1 MNLMSLLGLGIMLV
15 CGESHAAA
23 RPNILFISIDDLRP
37 ELGCYG
43 NEMIRSPHIDRLA
56 ESGTVF
62 EEAYCQVPVCGAS
75 RASLM
80 TGLYPTAERFVTY
93 YTTAEADA
101 PGIPDLPTWLKRHGY
116 TTISN
121 GKIYHDRNDS
131 TASWDDVSRGKDF
144 KIYHKPEN
152 IALPDSE
159 KPPFEDADVGDMD
172 YAGGDVLKKT
182 LNDLQRAKA
191 AGTPFFIAAG
201 FTKPHLPFNAPKK
214 YWDLYDRDKLKLAD
228 NPFAPEGAPQESI
241 HQWNELR
248 NMYGGV
254 PKEGPVSEELARTLI
269 HGYYACVSYSDA
281 MVGQILA
288 ELDRLEMR
296 ENTVIILWGDHGWQL
311 GEHSLWCKHALF
323 KTSLN
328 APLIISAPGFTVRA
342 GRY

>member
-1 MNLMSLLGLGIMLV
+1 MSSRVYIMKLLGLGIMLV
-15 CGESHAAA
+15 CAGSHAAG

-43 NEMIRSPHIDRLA
+43 NERIKSPHIDRLA

-80 TGLYPTAERFVTY
+80 TGLYPTGERFVTY

-101 PGIPDLPTWLKRHGY
+101 PGIPDLPTWLKQHGY

-131 TASWDDVSRGKDF
+131 TASWDDLFRGKDF

-159 KPPFEDADVGDMD
+159 KPPFEDADVGDKD
-172 YAGGDVLKKT
+172 YAGGDVLEKT
-182 LNDLQRAKA
+182 LNDLRRAKE

-228 NPFAPEGAPQESI
+228 NPFAPEGAHRMLLVPILPPPSAFGRLGARAEGGAGFGGSGPYA
-241 HQWNELR
+241 HPRLLR
-248 NMYGGV
+248 LRFLFRCDG
-254 PKEGPVSEELARTLI
+254 RT
-269 HGYYACVSYSDA
+269 
-281 MVGQILA
+281 
-288 ELDRLEMR
+288 
-296 ENTVIILWGDHGWQL
+296 N
-311 GEHSLWCKHALF
+311 
-323 KTSLN
+323 
-328 APLIISAPGFTVRA
+328 PG
-342 GRY
+342 